1 MQHLPNL
8 HVLCLQCI
16 SILTSHMSYS
26 LNGPVRPVATI
37 LDGIALEAGPGWGE
51 RAVKAF
57 SRGLILQT
65 AFGSAVD
72 I

>member
-1 MQHLPNL
+1 MLAVHLHSN
-8 HVLCLQCI
+8 
-16 SILTSHMSYS
+16 HMSYS